1 MAISGLQKVVIA
13 LGLIVSDP
21 EFLGGHRM
29 WFEIAANG
37 DKTPEQNVS
46 PSEIALAEDVQEVR
60 KAEVLVE
67 VEELKWSYPELRKNI
82 SGKRM
87 VTDGPFAETKH

>member
-1 MAISGLQKVVIA
+1 
-13 LGLIVSDP
+13 
-21 EFLGGHRM
+21 M
-29 WFEIAANG
+29 WFEIAAKP

-46 PSEIALAEDVQEVR
+46 TSEIALAEAVEEVR

-67 VEELKWSYPELRKNI
+67 VEDLKWSYPGLRKKI
-82 SGKRM
+82 SGKQM